1 MKHGVIKESIV
12 AVRSKN
18 DSKSEMIN
26 QFFLGETFTVK
37 ENDLKWVKITSFL
50 DNYEGW
56 IEKNSIIFMSE
67 EDYKSLNSN
76 IVINK
81 TESNLITPDGSTMI
95 IPIGCQISSADYL
108 NFKKIKIES
117 NSTDINIFLNSP
129 YLWGGKTKFGIDC
142 SGLSQI
148 YFRTKNIFIKRDAKD
163 QYDSG
168 SEIERI
174 DEAEKDDLCFFGDS
188 KDNITHVGIY
198 LESRKI
204 IHSFNRVRIDELNE
218 KGIINSDSLKL
229 THKLQGIRRITQP

>member
-1 MKHGVIKESIV
+1 MKYGVIKESVV

-26 QFFLGETFTVK
+26 QMFFGETFTVK
-37 ENDLKWVKITSFL
+37 ENNNKWIKINSFL

-56 IEKNSIIFMSE
+56 VEKNSIIFITE
-67 EDYKSLNSN
+67 KDYKSLNSN
-76 IVINK
+76 IIINK

-108 NFKKIKIES
+108 NFKKIQTE
-117 NSTDINIFLNSP
+117 NNYTDINIFLNSP

-168 SEIERI
+168 IEIERI
-174 DEAEKDDLCFFGDS
+174 HEAEKDDLCFFGDS
-188 KDNITHVGIY
+188 KDSITHVGIY
-198 LESRKI
+198 LGSRKI
-204 IHSFNRVRIDELNE
+204 IHAFNRVRIDILNE
-218 KGIINSDSLKL
+218 KGIINSDSLDL
-229 THKLQGIRRITQP
+229 THKLQGIKRII

>member
-1 MKHGVIKESIV
+1 M
-12 AVRSKN
+12 
-18 DSKSEMIN
+18 
-26 QFFLGETFTVK
+26 
-37 ENDLKWVKITSFL
+37 
-50 DNYEGW
+50 GW
-56 IEKNSIIFMSE
+56 KNSIIFITE
-67 EDYKSLNSN
+67 KDYKSLNSN
-76 IVINK
+76 IIINK

-108 NFKKIKIES
+108 NFKKIQTE
-117 NSTDINIFLNSP
+117 NNYTDINIFLNSP

-168 SEIERI
+168 IIIEKV

-198 LESRKI
+198 LGSREI
-204 IHSFNRVRIDELNE
+204 IHAFNRVRIDILNE
-218 KGIINSDSLKL
+218 KGIINSDSLDL
-229 THKLQGIRRITQP
+229 THKLQGIKRII